1 MTKRKHINLTEQER
15 KELEELIK
23 TGKQANRENSRAR
36 VLLLLDRSQGK
47 ERKIREVVET
57 ALVSQGTVANLKRRY
72 FEGGLAR
79 ALYDLPRPGA
89 KPIIDGS
96 TEAHLIALACSDPPE
111 GRERWTLRLLADRM
125 VELELVETISYVTVG
140 STLKK
145 MNLSLGE

>member
-1 MTKRKHINLTEQER
+1 MTKRKHINLTAEER

-23 TGKQANRENSRAR
+23 TGKAANRENSRAR
-36 VLLLLDRSQGK
+36 ALLLLDRSQGK
-47 ERKIREVVET
+47 ARKIKEVVET

-72 FEGGLAR
+72 FEGGLGR

-96 TEAHLIALACSDPPE
+96 TEAHLIALACSKPPD
-111 GRERWTLRLLADRM
+111 GRERWTLRLLADRL
-125 VELELVETISYVTVG
+125 VELKLVETISYVTVG

>member
-1 MTKRKHINLTEQER
+1 MTKRKHINLSTEER
-15 KELEELIK
+15 KELESLIK
-23 TGKQANRENSRAR
+23 NGEQANRVNRRAR

-47 ERKIREVVET
+47 AHKIREVVEMGM
-57 ALVSQGTVANLKRRY
+57 VSQGTVANLKKRY
-72 FEGGLAR
+72 FEGGLKR

-89 KPIIDGS
+89 KPIIDGT
-96 TEAHLIALACSDPPE
+96 TEAHLIALACSAPPE
-111 GRERWTLRLLADRM
+111 GRERWTLRLLADRL